1 LYRQQKA
8 SSAVASD
15 WSTLAPIKSCFRP
28 TTTSLL
34 SGCCA
39 WYVKAVTIARQSRDL
54 HGARRGATC
63 FAGDDFGM
71 CLSVWRASAGWK
83 KIEQERKSG
92 AFLLIA
98 NDGVV
103 LERKKKV
110 VAEALGDS

>member
-1 LYRQQKA
+1 
-8 SSAVASD
+8 
-15 WSTLAPIKSCFRP
+15 
-28 TTTSLL
+28 
-34 SGCCA
+34 
-39 WYVKAVTIARQSRDL
+39 
-54 HGARRGATC
+54 
-63 FAGDDFGM
+63 M